1 VDWHAYIRT
10 AFPAAVPDDDV
21 IDELA
26 QHASLAYDAAR
37 AQGCGDADA
46 RRRVDEQVRDWVKD
60 ASLLHRPV
68 RRPSAPAPP
77 SSAARSVT
85 GVLQDLR
92 YAARLLRRQPG
103 YAAVVIAT
111 MALGIAAVAIL
122 ASVTY
127 GVLLKPLP
135 WADAPRLVRLYE
147 TRQGGT
153 GRFRPM
159 MTNASYLAWQ
169 ESMTTLDAI
178 AGWST
183 DRLTVTGTGEA
194 ERLNIAEITSS
205 LLPMLGTPPLI
216 GRGFVPGDEGD
227 GRPAIAIISYGLWQ
241 RRFGARGDVVGSVL
255 HLDGASHTIVGV
267 MPPSFAFPDRET
279 QAWIPMTIRPMTS
292 QSHPGSFSLSIFQG
306 IGRLKPGVTP
316 AQAAAEGIARGR
328 TVPTNGPLPM
338 AVFGSNGPVE
348 VSAVPLLEALTSDVK
363 PAILLMLAAVALLL
377 VVATANVA
385 NLQLARATVR
395 RRELAIRSAL
405 GAGAG
410 RLARQCLIENLL
422 LGLLGGCAGL
432 VLAAVLHATLPSLL
446 PTDFPRLDDVVI
458 DARVQIF
465 AIAVAL
471 STGAGFGLLPAL
483 QASRQNLVPAL
494 TDDALAPV
502 GASMRS
508 HTSRARATIMAMQ
521 VALACV
527 LLVGALLLIRSFV
540 SLLGTNV
547 GYDRLNVLTAR
558 LSLPDGPYEPDRRR
572 QVVDRIAQRI
582 GALQGVSHAAFGT
595 VLPFSGRMA
604 LSSFPL
610 RRHDGTDIQVQ
621 TGVRSVGAGYF
632 AALGQRIIEGR
643 EFVADDT
650 TTSAPVIIVNREFA
664 RKYLDGRA
672 LGWVIPGN
680 SRHTERRIIG
690 VVEDAARRS
699 VTDAPLPEIYQS
711 IEQTPLEDSELALVV
726 RTTSKPQSIVQA
738 VRSIVRQEDPAV
750 PVESI
755 RTLEDLISES
765 LSRPHLYAVLLGTF
779 AGLALAIAGVG
790 LFGVLS
796 YNVAQRAREI
806 GVRSALGAQ
815 PRDIVGLVVW
825 QSLRIAGA
833 GLVTG
838 LLCAFWLAGTLRN
851 FLYGLTPH
859 DARTFGEVALLLMAV
874 AAIASY
880 IPARRAARVDPV
892 NVLRG

>member
-1 VDWHAYIRT
+1 VDWHAYIRS

-37 AQGCGDADA
+37 AQGCGDVEA

-68 RRPSAPAPP
+68 RRSPAPAPP
-77 SSAARSVT
+77 SSTRRNVT
-85 GVLQDLR
+85 GVLQDVR
-92 YAARLLRRQPG
+92 YAARLLRRQPS

-147 TRQGGT
+147 TRQGST

-159 MTNASYLAWQ
+159 MTNGSYLAWQ

-183 DRLTVTGTGEA
+183 ERLTVTGTGEP
-194 ERLNIAEITSS
+194 ERLDIAEVTPS
-205 LLPMLGTPPLI
+205 LMPMLGARPLL

-227 GRPAIAIISYGLWQ
+227 GRPTIAVLSYGLWQ
-241 RRFGARGDVVGSVL
+241 RRFGGRPDVIGSVL

-267 MPPSFAFPDRET
+267 MPASFGFPDRET

-306 IGRLKPGVTP
+306 IGRLTPGVTP
-316 AQAAAEGIARGR
+316 AQAAAEGTARGR
-328 TVPTNGPLPM
+328 TVPTRGPLAM

-348 VSAVPLLEALTSDVK
+348 VSVVPLLDALTSDVK

-410 RLARQCLIENLL
+410 RLARQCLVENLL

-432 VLAAVLHATLPSLL
+432 VLAAILHATLPSLL
-446 PTDFPRLDDVVI
+446 PADFPRLDDVVF

-465 AIAVAL
+465 TIAIALV
-471 STGAGFGLLPAL
+471 TGVGFGLLPAL

-502 GASMRS
+502 GASLRS

-558 LSLPDGPYEPDRRR
+558 LSLPDGPYQPERRK
-572 QVVDRIAQRI
+572 QVVDRIAERI

-610 RRHDGTDIQVQ
+610 RRHDGSNVQVQ
-621 TGVRSVGAGYF
+621 TGARSVGAGYF
-632 AALGQRIIEGR
+632 AALGQRLVEGR
-643 EFVADDT
+643 EFTATDT
-650 TTSAPVIIVNREFA
+650 STSAPVIIVNREFA

-672 LGWVIPGN
+672 LGWVIPGSSN
-680 SRHTERRIIG
+680 TERHIIG

-699 VTDAPLPEIYQS
+699 VTDVPLPEIYMN
-711 IEQTPLEDSELALVV
+711 IEQRPLEDSELALVV
-726 RTTSKPQSIVQA
+726 RTTSNPQSIVQA

-833 GLVTG
+833 GLAAG

-859 DARTFGEVALLLMAV
+859 DARTFAEVALLLIAV
-874 AAIASY
+874 SAIASY
-880 IPARRAARVDPV
+880 IPALRAARVDPV
-892 NVLRG
+892 KVLRG